1 MSAKDLESSSVD
13 TPADVRV
20 VHEFLGA
27 LARADVDAAAGYLHP
42 EIAWHNVSLPIL
54 RGYPTVTRVLRQLAR
69 PGLRFDVI
77 MHHAAGENGVVL
89 TERTDLLG
97 VGPLNA
103 EFWVCG
109 TFELRDGKI
118 AVWRDYF
125 SARDLIRGIVV
136 GMARAVA
143 GRRGGRGIGYLSEA
157 TAPRG

>member
-1 MSAKDLESSSVD
+1 MSLVDLESSSVD
-13 TPADVRV
+13 TPADVLV
-20 VHEFLGA
+20 VREFLAA
-27 LARADVDAAAGYLHP
+27 LARTDVDTAAAYLHS

-54 RGYPTVTRVLRQLAR
+54 RGYPLVTRVLRQLAR

-77 MHHAAGENGVVL
+77 MHHAAGEYGMVL

-125 SARDLIRGIVV
+125 SIRDVVRGILV
-136 GMARAVA
+136 GAARAVT
-143 GRRGGRGIGYLSEA
+143 GRRGGRGTGYLSEV
-157 TAPRG
+157 TALRD

>member
-1 MSAKDLESSSVD
+1 MSPATIEPSSVD

-20 VHEFLGA
+20 VRAFLAA
-27 LARADVDAAAGYLHP
+27 LARADVDAAAEYLHP

-77 MHHAAGENGVVL
+77 VHHAAGENGVVL

-97 VGPLNA
+97 AGPVNA

-109 TFELRDGKI
+109 TFELRDGRI

-125 SARDLIRGIVV
+125 SVRDVIRGIVV
-136 GMARAVA
+136 GVARAVT
-143 GRRGGRGIGYLSEA
+143 GRRGGRGTGYLSEA
-157 TAPRG
+157 AALDA

>member
-1 MSAKDLESSSVD
+1 MSSGD
-13 TPADVRV
+13 TAADVAV
-20 VHEFLGA
+20 VHDFLAA
-27 LARADVDAAAGYLHP
+27 LARADIDAAAAHLHP

-54 RGYPTVTRVLRQLAR
+54 RGYPTVTRVLRLLAR

-77 MHHAAGENGVVL
+77 VHHSAGENGTVL

-97 VGPLNA
+97 IGPVSV

-125 SARDLIRGIVV
+125 SLRDLIRGTVV
-136 GMARAVA
+136 GVARAAV
-143 GRRGGRGIGYLSEA
+143 GRRGGRGVGYLSEA
-157 TAPRG
+157 AALSS